1 MRPLLVAVI
10 AIIVTACAP
19 TPTNVNLPPEAGRF
33 ARLVLPIEPDIALVN
48 TRNLIDNGIDK
59 FLLSG
64 LFADGT
70 GFQTYWAAVGG
81 QAVTV
86 YFRFEKNPS
95 GGTLVRILTLPTPPP
110 TAERLAKGINEIA
123 QRLKDQ
129 LGFQTYTFEPDR

>member
-48 TRNLIDNGIDK
+48 ARNLIDNGIDK